1 MAPTATIYVPY
12 VRASSSDPVAK
23 VRKRN
28 GQKCATSFYKKK
40 KKEWEEEATLDKL
53 EAMVSMTG
61 FRFSELEHV
70 VNFKKSKKIR
80 RQMFDNCPIT
90 A

>member
-1 MAPTATIYVPY
+1 MC
-12 VRASSSDPVAK
+12 
-23 VRKRN
+23 N
-28 GQKCATSFYKKK
+28 QFLQKK
-40 KKEWEEEATLDKL
+40 KKEWEEEATLDRL